1 MSKKGYT
8 GTMSN
13 FLIFDGHAILH
24 RAYHALPPLT
34 NKKGQLTNAVYGFL
48 LVLFKVLKEYEPKHI
63 AVCFDTDAKT
73 FRDELY
79 QEYKANRVET
89 DQELKDQVPMIQ
101 DVLKTFGITVVEKE
115 GFEADD
121 CIGTLVRRGYE
132 DLPDAKLIIVTGDAD
147 TLQLVNERIA
157 VYMLRKG
164 MSDTVLM
171 HAGEVKEKY
180 GVSAEELIEWKA
192 LRGDASDNIPGVRGI
207 GEKTAT
213 ELIQKFHSIE
223 RLYQSLDSIES
234 VTLRAKLEAGKSDAQ
249 LSRTLAT
256 IKRDVPLDLE
266 FATFEW
272 KGFDE
277 GAVTEKLLEY
287 GFRSLV
293 ARIPSMKKQGQ
304 FFFKQKDKI
313 TENAKTLKRKST
325 SVIPA
330 KAGIQKQKLTK
341 KDLNSFGVS
350 VGFLDP
356 KSKLGMT
363 MILDQKDYSTLKQE
377 WLKFGLIVRVYQD
390 KVETVLTLCANQKLF
405 VLRNKDVET
414 HKLFLRETLSSPE
427 INKIG
432 HDLKTDYKALKSLG
446 LTLHPLWFDCK
457 IAGYVLDA
465 GTRKYDL
472 SDLIE
477 TYASDV
483 ETRDLVSLPEVGSRT
498 WSNDRMQENLFVYR
512 LFQILDKELSRRR
525 NDHLFHTFDMPLVS
539 VLADMELEGIR
550 LDVGFLK
557 VFGKELAKKLG
568 LLTKQITKLAGG
580 EFNINSPKQLKE
592 ILFEKLGISAAG
604 LGRTKTGIST
614 GAEELEKIRNEH
626 PIVSKILEYREL
638 FKLKSTYVDTLP
650 TMVDENS
657 RVHTTFNQTIAATG
671 RLSSQDPNLQ
681 NIPIRTTE
689 GSRMRKAF
697 VSRKGWKLLSVDY
710 SQFELRVV
718 ASLSRDPELTKAFKS
733 GADIHAATA
742 AKVFGVQLAKVTP
755 EQRRNAKTINFG
767 IIYGLGAKGLAQNTG
782 MSVFEAKEFIRKY
795 FEIHK
800 GLKTFFDKVLNDGRE
815 KGYSETLFGRRRYL
829 PDLNSPVHM
838 LRAAAERMAINHPI
852 QGSQAD
858 LLKLAMIH
866 VHQALNKAG
875 LLDDVKMLL
884 QIHDELVFEIRDKAV
899 SKARTIIEHELTHV
913 YKLCVP
919 IEVEVGVGKN
929 WAECHK

>member
-1 MSKKGYT
+1 
-8 GTMSN
+8 MSN
-13 FLIFDGHAILH
+13 HFLIFDGHAILH

-34 NKKGQLTNAVYGFL
+34 NKKGELTNAVYGFL
-48 LVLFKVLKEYEPKHI
+48 LVMFKVLKEFEPKYV
-63 AVCFDTDAKT
+63 AVCFDTEKAT
-73 FRDELY
+73 FRDQLY
-79 QEYKANRVET
+79 KEYKANRAET
-89 DQELKDQVPMIQ
+89 EDALKMQIPMIQ
-101 DVLKTFGITVVEKE
+101 GILQALNVVVVERD

-121 CIGTLVRRGYE
+121 CIGSLVSIGKK
-132 DLPDAKLIIVTGDAD
+132 DFPDSKIVIVTGDMD
-147 TLQLVNERIA
+147 TLQLVDDRVS
-157 VYMLRKG
+157 VYALRKG

-171 HAGEVKEKY
+171 SADAVQERY
-180 GVSAEELIEWKA
+180 GVKPLEVVDWKA
-192 LRGDASDNIPGVRGI
+192 LRGDASDNIPGVKGI

-213 ELIQKFHSIE
+213 ELIQKFHSLDV
-223 RLYQSLDSIES
+223 LYQSLERVES
-234 VTLRAKLEAGKSDAQ
+234 TSVKAKLEADRERAF
-249 LSRTLAT
+249 LSRELAT
-256 IKRDVPLDLE
+256 IRRDVPLGDITQQL
-266 FATFEW
+266 EW

-293 ARIPSMKKQGQ
+293 ARIPSMKKQQ
-304 FFFKQKDKI
+304 FFFSRLIEDKEI
-313 TENAKTLKRKST
+313 
-325 SVIPA
+325 
-330 KAGIQKQKLTK
+330 
-341 KDLNSFGVS
+341 
-350 VGFLDP
+350 
-356 KSKLGMT
+356 KSKKTANPPKLERAKVDTTSDKVEYEGNDR
-363 MILDQKDYSTLKQE
+363 IHPVIGNKLKLVSPLRGKNYESLKQE

-390 KVETVLTLCANQKLF
+390 RVETVLTLCANQKLF
-405 VLRNKDVET
+405 VLRKKDIET
-414 HKLFLRETLSSPE
+414 HQSFLQEILSSSE
-427 INKIG
+427 IKKIG

-446 LTLHPLWFDCK
+446 LTLYPLWFDCK
-457 IAGYVLDA
+457 IAGYVLEA
-465 GTRKYDL
+465 GIRKYELVDL
-472 SDLIE
+472 LRSYLGIE
-477 TYASDV
+477 
-483 ETRDLVSLPEVGSRT
+483 LGSENGREWT
-498 WSNDRMQENLFVYR
+498 NDSIGELEHIAHLYNTLE
-512 LFQILDKELSRRR
+512 KELIKR
-525 NDHLFHTFDMPLVS
+525 NNDQLFHSFDMPLVS
-539 VLADMELEGIR
+539 ILAEMELEGIR

-568 LLTKQITKLAGG
+568 LLTKQITKLAGS
-580 EFNINSPKQLKE
+580 EFNINSPKQLKA

-614 GAEELEKIRNEH
+614 GAEELEKIRNAH

-650 TMVDENS
+650 TMVDGNS
-657 RVHTTFNQTIAATG
+657 RIHTTFNQTIAATG

-681 NIPIRTTE
+681 NIPIRTSE
-689 GSRMRKAF
+689 GSKMRKAF
-697 VSRKGWKLLSVDY
+697 ISKKGWNLLSVDY

-718 ASLSRDPELTKAFKS
+718 ASLSRDPELTRAFKS

-782 MSVFEAKEFIRKY
+782 MSVFEAKDFIRKY

-800 GLKTFFDKVLNDGRE
+800 GLKTFFDKVLNEGRE

-829 PDLNSPVHM
+829 PELNSPVHM

-866 VHQALNKAG
+866 VHKALAKEG

-884 QIHDELVFEIRDKAV
+884 QVHDELVFEVRDKAV
-899 SKARTIIEHELTHV
+899 PKARTIIEHELTHV
-913 YKLCVP
+913 YKLWVP
-919 IEVEVGVGKN
+919 IEVEIGVGKS